1 MKKFQKIKSYENEV
15 AFERKLAADNLET
28 ISIDAGDRIIV
39 TEKIDGAN
47 AQVTNHFGQ
56 LEAFSHKKKLDEHN
70 TLRGFYGLVQE
81 NKELLSQLPTRYALF
96 GEWLVPHT
104 IVYRKDYYKKWYLFD
119 VFDFDENKYLGP
131 EKTLE
136 LGKQL
141 GLFHHNQIRLV
152 PVLEDLTTMNLSDLP
167 EIQKFHSQRSR
178 LTEDGKMEGIV
189 VSDISKSV
197 PVDDDNATGPLRIK
211 LVNRQFK
218 ETNSNEWPL
227 TPDEDGLMAWLQG
240 NITTARIR
248 KQILELQDNN
258 EIGTE
263 MNFDWMHNGTNRKI
277 AKRVFQDALD
287 ETQELPVLLESSNPD
302 LVHHL
307 DQSLKFVGKAVNRYV
322 ALTIKEMI

>member
-1 MKKFQKIKSYENEV
+1 
-15 AFERKLAADNLET
+15 
-28 ISIDAGDRIIV
+28 
-39 TEKIDGAN
+39 
-47 AQVTNHFGQ
+47 
-56 LEAFSHKKKLDEHN
+56 
-70 TLRGFYGLVQE
+70 
-81 NKELLSQLPTRYALF
+81 
-96 GEWLVPHT
+96 
-104 IVYRKDYYKKWYLFD
+104 
-119 VFDFDENKYLGP
+119 
-131 EKTLE
+131 
-136 LGKQL
+136 
-141 GLFHHNQIRLV
+141 
-152 PVLEDLTTMNLSDLP
+152 
-167 EIQKFHSQRSR
+167 
-178 LTEDGKMEGIV
+178 MEGIV

-197 PVDDDNATGPLRIK
+197 PVDDDGTTGPLRIK

-227 TPDEDGLMAWLQG
+227 TPDEDGLMAWLQD